1 MKEPLATNTTTEKLR
16 RVLARFPE
24 IKLAV
29 LFGSVARG
37 SERPDSDLDLAIQ
50 ADHRLTLE
58 QRMAITEALA
68 LAFNRPIDLIDLRT
82 AGQPLL
88 HEIVSGG
95 VQVLGSRHL
104 WGDLVYRNVMENE
117 DFVPYQKRIL
127 EGRRRAWINN
137 G

>member
-1 MKEPLATNTTTEKLR
+1 MKESPSTRTVEERLR
-16 RVLARFPE
+16 EVLAQFPA

-29 LFGSVARG
+29 LFGSMARG
-37 SERPDSDLDLAIQ
+37 AERPDSDLDLAVQ
-50 ADHRLTLE
+50 ADLRLTSE

-68 LAFNRPIDLIDLRT
+68 LGFNRPVDLIDLRT

-88 HEIVSGG
+88 HQIVTGG
-95 VQVLGSRHL
+95 VLVLGARHL
-104 WGDLVYRNVMENE
+104 WGDLVYRNIMENE